1 MWVFQRDDT
10 LDEDEDG
17 CEFVLAGEG
26 GAGAKYLV
34 MRGEG
39 AETGAEVAR
48 GGAGLGGGGVEHVR
62 IVSAR
67 LGGEG
72 SGLGWLAVL
81 RFSDRG
87 RTGLGGWRA
96 CFRALVCA
104 AGDGGRV
111 RFGGLCATLCGRGGG
126 VVGGGGR
133 CRAVCDVL

>member
-1 MWVFQRDDT
+1 MWLCQRDDT
-10 LDEDEDG
+10 LDEDEDE
-17 CEFVLAGEG
+17 CDFVLAAER

-48 GGAGLGGGGVEHVR
+48 GGAGRGGGGLNMSRTVSGRLGGGG
-62 IVSAR
+62 
-67 LGGEG
+67 
-72 SGLGWLAVL
+72 SGWGWLAVL

-96 CFRALVCA
+96 CFRALACA
-104 AGDGGRV
+104 AGDGGRG
-111 RFGGLCATLCGRGGG
+111 RFGGLCATLSGRGGG